1 VTVRVFDAWD
11 ANDPA
16 LVNSHQVALWTVQSL
31 GDATVR
37 EAADVTATTVAQDL
51 ADERHVGFVCCGHG
65 SDRAL
70 WSVGELAGREAVLDT
85 HSLGAIGPRWFHA
98 FACLSGNGLAVTA
111 PREKVGAYAGY
122 NVKVVVEFTVG
133 ALPEGLEPLL
143 VAAVT
148 ATTHALA
155 RGFREQQT
163 IDCQAVIKDVRASS
177 RRLRAWLLA
186 HQRTCLRMMSE
197 PEWVGLQTLAT
208 LLHASLELHG
218 TQVT

>member
-1 VTVRVFDAWD
+1 MTVRVFDAWD
-11 ANDPA
+11 PNDPA
-16 LVNSHQVALWTVQSL
+16 LVNSHQVALWTVQRL
-31 GDATVR
+31 GGATVR
-37 EAADVTATTVAQDL
+37 EAADVTAANVARDL
-51 ADERHVGFVCCGHG
+51 ADGSHEGFVFCGHG

-70 WSVGELAGREAVLDT
+70 WGVGTHEREAVFDT
-85 HSLGAIGPRWFHA
+85 HSLEAIGARWFHA

-111 PREKVGAYAGY
+111 PRENVGVYAGY
-122 NVKVVVEFTVG
+122 NVKVVVEFTIG

-143 VAAVT
+143 VDAVT
-148 ATTHALA
+148 ATTRALA
-155 RGFREQQT
+155 SSTRDRPTVERRT
-163 IDCQAVIKDVRASS
+163 VVRDVRVAS

-186 HQRTCLRMMSE
+186 HQRQCLQLMSE